1 MGKSLVMPRA
11 ASFSTIRGEVPS
23 LSISS
28 PFSAPVSTPSPSP
41 GQGPAHDAGVD
52 LNPRGAVEQWNARL
66 GGSGDP
72 AAGAWHG
79 PGGAAGGE
87 SGATTR
93 SLRYVAAG
101 DEAEAAMARRS
112 REIIAAMARRWQL
125 VVELR
130 PRGLDVGAPGE
141 TWKEKGEGVRF
152 FFYFPSS
159 HFLVGWDLRK
169 GRHKIGPIKFS
180 GID

>member
-23 LSISS
+23 LAISS
-28 PFSAPVSTPSPSP
+28 PFSAPVSTPWPSPSP

-66 GGSGDP
+66 GGSGNL
-72 AAGAWHG
+72 AAGAQHG

-93 SLRYVAAG
+93 SLRYVAPGMGLQGAAARRQLG
-101 DEAEAAMARRS
+101 ERRDAPPLIFGQRAPRRTAAERRCAAMAERRGG
-112 REIIAAMARRWQL
+112 AMASVGIWLRRDAQQ
-125 VVELR
+125 
-130 PRGLDVGAPGE
+130 GN
-141 TWKEKGEGVRF
+141 
-152 FFYFPSS
+152 S
-159 HFLVGWDLRK
+159 
-169 GRHKIGPIKFS
+169 
-180 GID
+180 

>member
-23 LSISS
+23 LAISS
-28 PFSAPVSTPSPSP
+28 PFSAPVSTPSPSPSP

-66 GGSGDP
+66 GGSCDP

-79 PGGAAGGE
+79 PGGAARGE

-101 DEAEAAMARRS
+101 DEAEAARARRS
-112 REIIAAMARRWQL
+112 REIIAAMARRWQQ

-130 PRGLDVGAPGE
+130 PRALDVGPPGE
-141 TWKEKGEGVRF
+141 TWKEGRGCAIF
-152 FFYFPSS
+152 FFFPVLPFSRGLG
-159 HFLVGWDLRK
+159 FTERPAQN
-169 GRHKIGPIKFS
+169 RPNKI
-180 GID
+180 